1 MKKILTLLVA
11 LCACSV
17 ANAQNISL
25 ELRDTPVRTALEMV
39 FKQAGIKSY
48 VIDNDVDGIIG
59 TVNVTEQSVESAL
72 KLITRTN
79 SKLLTY
85 VIENDVYIVKKR
97 IINST
102 PPSSVPDVL
111 TNNVP
116 NSVSFERIP
125 LIFIDP
131 IDLISAFGNILYIE
145 QFRRYKG
152 GMNGMG
158 ASGNGGFGG
167 AGGFGNGAIGG
178 TGGLG
183 LGAGNGM
190 GGGAMGG
197 FGGMMGSQGGMGGG
211 MGGFGGGRNF

>member
-1 MKKILTLLVA
+1 M
-11 LCACSV
+11 

-72 KLITRTN
+72 KLIMRTN

-85 VIENDVYIVKKR
+85 VIENNVYIVKKR

-131 IDLISAFGNILYIE
+131 IDLISALGNILYIQ
-145 QFRRYKG
+145 QFGRYTG

-167 AGGFGNGAIGG
+167 AGGFGNGAMGG
-178 TGGLG
+178 NGGLG

-197 FGGMMGSQGGMGGG
+197 LGGMMGSQGGMGGG

>member
-1 MKKILTLLVA
+1 VKKILTLLVA
-11 LCACSV
+11 ICACSM

-72 KLITRTN
+72 KLIMRTN

-85 VIENDVYIVKKR
+85 VIENNVYIVKKR

-131 IDLISAFGNILYIE
+131 IDLISALGNILYIQ
-145 QFRRYKG
+145 QFGRYTG

-167 AGGFGNGAIGG
+167 AGGFGNGAMGG
-178 TGGLG
+178 NGGLG

-197 FGGMMGSQGGMGGG
+197 LGGMMGSQGGMGGG

>member
-11 LCACSV
+11 ICACSM

-72 KLITRTN
+72 KLIMRTN

-85 VIENDVYIVKKR
+85 VIENNVYIVKKR

-131 IDLISAFGNILYIE
+131 IDLISALGNILYIQ
-145 QFRRYKG
+145 QFGRYTG

-167 AGGFGNGAIGG
+167 AGGFGNGAMGG
-178 TGGLG
+178 NGGLG

-197 FGGMMGSQGGMGGG
+197 LGGMMGSQGGMGGG

>member
-1 MKKILTLLVA
+1 VKKILTLLVA

>member
-1 MKKILTLLVA
+1 VKKILTLLVA

-17 ANAQNISL
+17 VNAQNISL

-72 KLITRTN
+72 KLIMRTN

-85 VIENDVYIVKKR
+85 VIENNVYIVKKR

-111 TNNVP
+111 TNNAP
-116 NSVSFERIP
+116 NNVSFERIP

-145 QFRRYKG
+145 QFGRYKG

-167 AGGFGNGAIGG
+167 AGSLGNGALGG
-178 TGGLG
+178 NGGLG
-183 LGAGNGM
+183 MGADNGM

-197 FGGMMGSQGGMGGG
+197 LGGMMGSQGGMGGG